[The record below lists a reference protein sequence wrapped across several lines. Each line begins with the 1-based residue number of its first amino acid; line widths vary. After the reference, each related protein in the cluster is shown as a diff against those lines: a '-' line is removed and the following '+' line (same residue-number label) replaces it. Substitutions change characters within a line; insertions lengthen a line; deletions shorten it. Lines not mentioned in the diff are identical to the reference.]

1 MALNTEIAG
10 VIMLSPYRSAAPKS
24 PVRTSARRLC
34 AVACEGGATSAVS
47 AIIPP
52 SPWLS
57 ARITKARYLIDM
69 TMIRDHRIS
78 DKTPRT
84 FA

>member
-1 MALNTEIAG
+1 MTEMAG

-24 PVRTSARRLC
+24 PAITSTRRFC
-34 AVACEGGATSAVS
+34 AVACEGGVTSAVR

-52 SPWLS
+52 SPWLA
-57 ARITKARYLIDM
+57 ARITKVRYLIDM